1 MKWFDIVKSTN
12 PYSLYSQEEIEEMA
26 KEVESHAKIYGS
38 RLGKYY
44 GNFEPLGR
52 LRSDYQLRGFSNRNT
67 KDNYWIKE
75 IMFELVKD
83 EGYSDNPLSKI
94 YVEVNAV
101 DVRDGDGSDITST
114 EELKTMADFVEIYN
128 QPNHRYKNL
137 VARLGDKEELK
148 EILENA
154 IPEDEKQRKVLKLLE
169 ELNLWVGG
177 K

>member
-26 KEVESHAKIYGS
+26 EEVESHAKIYGS

-44 GNFEPLGR
+44 GNLEPLGA
-52 LRSDYQLRGFSNRNT
+52 LRADYNLYWFRDFQS
-67 KDNYWIKE
+67 KYNYWIKE
-75 IMFELVKD
+75 IRFELVTDELVTD
-83 EGYSDNPLSKI
+83 EGYNENPLANI
-94 YVEVNAV
+94 YVEVQAI
-101 DVRDGDGSDITST
+101 DVRDGDAVDITTT

-148 EILENA
+148 EMLKNPIVENSKHSSFLYIL
-154 IPEDEKQRKVLKLLE
+154 QG
-169 ELNLWVGG
+169 LNL
-177 K
+177 